1 MDATFLSQNYGM
13 MVNESMEYRFW
24 WLRLNA
30 FLGYF
35 RTKDYES
42 RVYAF
47 EPGLLYTMSF
57 GSYFG
62 EGIRCGLR
70 AKAEIGKHWV
80 LVCKGAMTNIST
92 AIIFRQDYNKSMAL
106 LRLIWK
112 FR

>member
-13 MVNESMEYRFW
+13 MVNESMEYRFR

-35 RTKDYES
+35 RTRDYES

-57 GSYFG
+57 GSYLVKVSDVD
-62 EGIRCGLR
+62 CGRRL
-70 AKAEIGKHWV
+70 KSESIGCWF
-80 LVCKGAMTNIST
+80 A
-92 AIIFRQDYNKSMAL
+92 REP
-106 LRLIWK
+106 
-112 FR
+112 